1 MIARQ
6 GDKIQGTCA
15 CSPLQGGPP
24 CTIHAKTTAG
34 APGCVTHSTE
44 QPSFPLGPH
53 TPGYAATAISCPR
66 CRCKRPRP
74 LLHPRVQHTRAWLT
88 HTQRGSDHHH
98 HHQPCW
104 AGPGPG
110 LPNNATSAVTAAG
123 TVGAAVPQRHCSCA
137 AQQGQLA
144 AWGRSTCTDIHMHVD
159 VHHAPC
165 MWAPPRVL
173 CIASSAAACVL
184 SDGEQSGVLKHC

>member
-1 MIARQ
+1 MTRYKEHVLAVPFKVAHPAPFMQRQ
-6 GDKIQGTCA
+6 LQVHLAVSHI
-15 CSPLQGGPP
+15 PLNN
-24 CTIHAKTTAG
+24 H
-34 APGCVTHSTE
+34 HSL
-44 QPSFPLGPH
+44 LGH
-53 TPGYAATAISCPR
+53 TLLGMRPQRYLAQMQMQAAQVAAAS
-66 CRCKRPRP
+66 
-74 LLHPRVQHTRAWLT
+74 TRAA
-88 HTQRGSDHHH
+88 HTCMADTPKGGHDHHH

-144 AWGRSTCTDIHMHVD
+144 AWGRSTCTVIHMHVD